1 MSKDNDSGKFWP
13 YMILGFLAI
22 GITLGYW
29 TVKNTINMPVH
40 ESNEFM
46 QKYQDADK
54 RANDIIE
61 AQAKFDKKYDVK
73 FSGLQK
79 SDFKP
84 KFLKRKPH
92 QYFTLNDKNSVAL
105 EIKTKDGVV
114 VNDANVTLLLT
125 RPQTEK
131 DDIYFKDIKIK
142 DGQYIV
148 DNLEIKKPGRYIL
161 RFRVLKDNA
170 AKYIDIYCYKDK

>member
-1 MSKDNDSGKFWP
+1 MSDKNDSGKYWP

-54 RANDIIE
+54 GANEIMA
-61 AQAKFDKKYDVK
+61 AQDRFDKRYNIELA
-73 FSGLQK
+73 GLKK

-84 KFLKRKPH
+84 KFLKRKAH
-92 QYFTLNDKNSVAL
+92 QYYALEQKNSL
-105 EIKTKDGVV
+105 LIKITDKSGKIVS
-114 VNDANVTLLLT
+114 DANVTLLVT
-125 RPQTEK
+125 RPQTES
-131 DDIYFKDIKIK
+131 DDRYYKDIKFK
-142 DGQYIV
+142 DGAYSVENI
-148 DNLEIKKPGRYIL
+148 EIKKPGRYIL
-161 RFRVLKDNA
+161 RVKATKGDA
-170 AKYIDIYCYKDK
+170 TKYFDTYCFKK